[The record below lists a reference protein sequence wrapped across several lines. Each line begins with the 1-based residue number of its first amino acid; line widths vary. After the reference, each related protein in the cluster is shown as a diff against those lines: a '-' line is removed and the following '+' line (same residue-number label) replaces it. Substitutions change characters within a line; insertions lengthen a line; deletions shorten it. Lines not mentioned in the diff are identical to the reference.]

1 MIEKPDKILEKY
13 QRVCPI
19 NLSLHTADKKAKCN
33 EVIQK
38 FNLFTNMALKTMQSE
53 KSTHEQLAE
62 RREVQ
67 NRNTKE
73 LLSLLYQYENTGLE
87 YYGRTDFK
95 SQITD
100 RRLIYQDLDQTM
112 ISVDIGKDEYGNPY
126 RVMYRWIQIEIQDL
140 MAMKDCTSG
149 VTRIEKTIRELKS

>member
-1 MIEKPDKILEKY
+1 
-13 QRVCPI
+13 
-19 NLSLHTADKKAKCN
+19 
-33 EVIQK
+33 
-38 FNLFTNMALKTMQSE
+38 MALKTMQSE
-53 KSTHEQLAE
+53 KQTHEQLAE

-112 ISVDIGKDEYGNPY
+112 ISVDMGMDEYGNPY

-149 VTRIEKTIRELKS
+149 VTRIEKTIREQKSQIAELIEYREALVQGKTTVKGLWAKITGNVETET